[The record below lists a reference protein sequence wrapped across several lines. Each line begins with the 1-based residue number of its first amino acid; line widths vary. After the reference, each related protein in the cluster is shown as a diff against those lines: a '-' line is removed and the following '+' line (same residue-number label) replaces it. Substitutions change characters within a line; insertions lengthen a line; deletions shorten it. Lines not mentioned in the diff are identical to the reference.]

1 MQSSVRSHPA
11 LAEAE
16 ARERERT
23 SPYEERAQVRILATP
38 TTKMKRSATIIKA
51 AFDDIILSFPVSVPT
66 RTTFYCGSAHLH
78 GARSY
83 IVPILSAPFHAFPG
97 YASTNKSLVYRLPFD
112 CRTFLSMH
120 RIICT
125 AVQDVRALQ
134 GRP

>member
-51 AFDDIILSFPVSVPT
+51 AFDDIILSFPVSQQYPHVQLFT
-66 RTTFYCGSAHLH
+66 AEVHIYTEREATLCQSYRRHFTHFQGMHLQT
-78 GARSY
+78 S
-83 IVPILSAPFHAFPG
+83 P
-97 YASTNKSLVYRLPFD
+97 
-112 CRTFLSMH
+112 
-120 RIICT
+120 
-125 AVQDVRALQ
+125 
-134 GRP
+134 